1 METKELKLKAPIQFG
16 SDKIESLTFREAKAK
31 DFRDMPITPKIGD
44 LLNVAA
50 KLSGQPPS
58 VIDLLSPGDMT
69 EVLTLMGE
77 FMGPGPATGESAS
90 AP

>member
-1 METKELKLKAPIQFG
+1 METKELKLKNPVQFG
-16 SDKIESLTFREAKAK
+16 SDKIEALTFREAKAK
-31 DFRDMPITPKIGD
+31 DFRDMPITPKVGD

-69 EVLTLMGE
+69 EVLMLMGE
-77 FMGPGPATGESAS
+77 FMGPGPATGENAS
-90 AP
+90 VS